1 MIHADSEPDEGA
13 IPAAGR
19 TYRGSIKPLNQ
30 ESVAGVQFLLGNL
43 TINQVRGAKMLMGIA
58 SVVNS
63 EQIPTNGGVTN
74 NTITGNPHTGWVQV
88 KIGGAADLPVDP
100 DIDGTGLA
108 WTDLI
113 AFSPTFKPGDG
124 EIVWRLWVPNRATAP
139 YALTFSSDQ
148 LFGELSALR
157 GVAMFQTDVLQLD
170 TSRNDSW
177 MYYSYANSDAVSNPA
192 AVATWTTT
200 PTPPNHFDA
209 YSKTNVTATPVLG
222 YRWKATRNLPV
233 IEFVGDSITQG
244 YGDHGQYVSV
254 DGVPGRM
261 IRALGSGANAQYTFI
276 NFGQS
281 GFTPEQYLARWK
293 GLAYADL
300 TGATAMVYSIY
311 SPNGFADGGPHTN
324 MARILEMEQ
333 NCIAAEK
340 AAHDLGRIFIPSFI
354 TGTNM
359 NLLNPNAARDN
370 WSQDATGLVKT
381 LLDWAKTRYGNQL
394 LDIHDVIQDS
404 KTVGPAM
411 QDGMTGTPSY
421 TTDETHPNTLGYDT
435 LGARAVALFPT
446 VYANA
451 RAAQA
456 KP

>member
-1 MIHADSEPDEGA
+1 MIQGTEPDEGA
-13 IPAAGR
+13 IPTSGR

-43 TINQVRGAKMLMGIA
+43 TTNQIRGAKMLMGIA

-63 EQIPTNGGVTN
+63 DQVPTNSGVTN
-74 NTITGNPHTGWVQV
+74 NAITGNPRTGWVQV
-88 KIGGAADLPVDP
+88 KIGGAVDLPVDADP
-100 DIDGTGLA
+100 DGTGLA

-113 AFSPTFKPGDG
+113 PFSPTFKPGDG
-124 EIVWRLWVPNRATAP
+124 EIVWRIWVPNHTTAP
-139 YALTFSSDQ
+139 YARTYSSTS

-157 GVAMFQTDVLQLD
+157 GLALFQADVLQLI
-170 TSRNDSW
+170 TYQNDSW
-177 MYYSYANSDAVSNPA
+177 MYYGYANSDAVTNPA
-192 AVATWTTT
+192 VAATWTTT
-200 PTPPNHFDA
+200 PPPPNHFDA
-209 YSKTNVTATPVLG
+209 YSKSYVTATPVLG

-233 IEFVGDSITQG
+233 IEFVGDSITAG
-244 YGDHGQYVSV
+244 YGDHDQIVSV

-311 SPNGFADGGPHTN
+311 SPNGFADGVHTSL
-324 MARILEMEQ
+324 ARIEEMKQ
-333 NCIAAEK
+333 NCLEAEQ
-340 AAHDLGRIFIPSFI
+340 AAHDLGRMFIPMFI

-359 NLLNPNAARDN
+359 NLLNPDSSHG
-370 WSQDATGLVKT
+370 WSQDSTGLVKN
-381 LLDWAKTRYGNQL
+381 LLDWAKARYGNQL

-404 KTVGPAM
+404 KTNGPAM
-411 QDGMTGTPSY
+411 QNGWTGTPSY
-421 TTDETHPNTLGYDT
+421 TDDQTHPNTLGYDT